1 MHLDIK
7 PANIIVN
14 ENDIQLIDWGVS
26 DFYYPLK
33 QYRTRVGT
41 RHYRA
46 PEQLIHYKYYDY
58 AVDVWAM
65 GSIFATAI
73 FKKYPFFNG
82 RHNDDQLVQ
91 VVRVLGSQDFFDFC
105 TKYDVS
111 IPPPLFKKLY
121 GYQRQPL
128 ERFINDENRELAIP
142 EAIDLLN
149 KIFVYDH

>member
-1 MHLDIK
+1 MFEELQNCTTLDYRTYAHYHDLSAEEIKDYFYKLFSALSDSHSKGIMHLDIK

-26 DFYYPLK
+26 DFYYPMK

-58 AVDVWAM
+58 SVDVWAM

-82 RHNDDQLVQ
+82 RHNDD
-91 VVRVLGSQDFFDFC
+91 
-105 TKYDVS
+105 
-111 IPPPLFKKLY
+111 
-121 GYQRQPL
+121 
-128 ERFINDENRELAIP
+128 
-142 EAIDLLN
+142 
-149 KIFVYDH
+149 